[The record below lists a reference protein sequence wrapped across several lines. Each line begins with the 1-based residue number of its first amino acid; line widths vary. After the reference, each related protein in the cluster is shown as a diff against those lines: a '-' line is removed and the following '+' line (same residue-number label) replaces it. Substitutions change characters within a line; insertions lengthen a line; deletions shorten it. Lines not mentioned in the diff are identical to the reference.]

1 MCATNYNSLCFTVI
15 PRVYVKKSA
24 IIFRIDQK
32 PPLKKFD
39 KRFASQL
46 WQHLTQVQKDTLV
59 HQSWEDF
66 SLFGQTTDEH
76 HARLAICECDHSI
89 ENGYSR

>member
-1 MCATNYNSLCFTVI
+1 MCATNYKSLCFTVI
-15 PRVYVKKSA
+15 PRVYVKKIA

-46 WQHLTQVQKDTLV
+46 WQHLTRWFKKTRWFTKAGRISPFLDKLLMNTMQDLQFVN
-59 HQSWEDF
+59 
-66 SLFGQTTDEH
+66 
-76 HARLAICECDHSI
+76 AII
-89 ENGYSR
+89 A

>member
-15 PRVYVKKSA
+15 PRVYVKKIA

-46 WQHLTQVQKDTLV
+46 WQHLTRWFKKIRWFTKAGRISPFLDKLLMNTMQDLQFVN
-59 HQSWEDF
+59 
-66 SLFGQTTDEH
+66 
-76 HARLAICECDHSI
+76 AII
-89 ENGYSR
+89 A

>member
-15 PRVYVKKSA
+15 PRVYVKKIA

-46 WQHLTQVQKDTLV
+46 WQHLTRWFKKTRWFTKAGRIPPFLDKLLMNTMQDLQFVN
-59 HQSWEDF
+59 
-66 SLFGQTTDEH
+66 
-76 HARLAICECDHSI
+76 AII
-89 ENGYSR
+89 A